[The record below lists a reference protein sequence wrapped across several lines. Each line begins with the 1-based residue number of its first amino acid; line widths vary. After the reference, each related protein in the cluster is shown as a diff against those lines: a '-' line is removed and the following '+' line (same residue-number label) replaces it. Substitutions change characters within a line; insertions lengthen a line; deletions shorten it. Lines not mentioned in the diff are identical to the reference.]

1 MTEYFANQVFREVC
15 GSILWYQ
22 VPHHQNYLPTLIP
35 ISVYEYKQAYHIP
48 TIIKV

>member
-35 ISVYEYKQAYHIP
+35 ISVYGLYICLLFDNNRKL
-48 TIIKV
+48 